1 MLHKLEVIYKPLV
14 FLYSK
19 IVVLYLI
26 LKKGSQRARKVKS
39 MKTLNDLREY
49 AKAKEMNESD
59 IERLIDEVES
69 DGNGYITDE
78 VYNDICYGIDC
89 ETENI

>member
-1 MLHKLEVIYKPLV
+1 MAHNLISLHKLEVIYKPLV

-19 IVVLYLI
+19 IVVL
-26 LKKGSQRARKVKS
+26 
-39 MKTLNDLREY
+39 NNLREY
-49 AKAKEMNESD
+49 AKAKEMNASD

>member
-1 MLHKLEVIYKPLV
+1 
-14 FLYSK
+14 
-19 IVVLYLI
+19 
-26 LKKGSQRARKVKS
+26 

-59 IERLIDEVES
+59 IERLIDELES

>member
-1 MLHKLEVIYKPLV
+1 
-14 FLYSK
+14 
-19 IVVLYLI
+19 
-26 LKKGSQRARKVKS
+26 

-59 IERLIDEVES
+59 IERLIDELES

-78 VYNDICYGIDC
+78 VYNAIFA
-89 ETENI
+89 TELIVRQRIYSVNSMKG

>member
-1 MLHKLEVIYKPLV
+1 
-14 FLYSK
+14 
-19 IVVLYLI
+19 
-26 LKKGSQRARKVKS
+26 
-39 MKTLNDLREY
+39 MKTLNNLREY
-49 AKAKEMNESD
+49 AKAKEMNASD

-89 ETENI
+89 GAENK

>member
-1 MLHKLEVIYKPLV
+1 
-14 FLYSK
+14 
-19 IVVLYLI
+19 
-26 LKKGSQRARKVKS
+26 

-49 AKAKEMNESD
+49 AKAKEMNERD
-59 IERLIDEVES
+59 IERLS

-89 ETENI
+89 ETEDI

>member
-1 MLHKLEVIYKPLV
+1 
-14 FLYSK
+14 
-19 IVVLYLI
+19 
-26 LKKGSQRARKVKS
+26 

-59 IERLIDEVES
+59 IERLIDELES

-78 VYNDICYGIDC
+78 VCTTIFA
-89 ETENI
+89 TELIVRQRIYSVNSMKG